1 MELHL
6 KNISAEEFSQLKVPI
21 LFRDKISDRNFGIIT
36 NEKIEFRLAW
46 QSDTVQPEITEIFS
60 NVYSIGID
68 QNFAIID
75 FTEEEV
81 LLKLEFTYN
90 FYTVQFIDD
99 KFFVITELE
108 LIQIDKYTFKV
119 LKEYPLPD
127 FFQEMQQVDRHLQ
140 VKCDGDISIEI

>member
-6 KNISAEEFSQLKVPI
+6 KNISAEEFSQLRVPI
-21 LFRDKISDRNFGIIT
+21 LFRDKFSDRNFGVIT
-36 NEKIEFRLAW
+36 NGKSTFRLAW
-46 QSDTVQPEITEIFS
+46 QSDMLQPEITEIFS
-60 NVYSIGID
+60 NVYAIGID

-75 FTEEEV
+75 FTDGKV

-90 FYTVQFIDD
+90 FYTVQFVDD

-127 FFQEMQQVDRHLQ
+127 FFQEMQQVDGHLQ
-140 VKCDGDISIEI
+140 VKCAGDVNMEI